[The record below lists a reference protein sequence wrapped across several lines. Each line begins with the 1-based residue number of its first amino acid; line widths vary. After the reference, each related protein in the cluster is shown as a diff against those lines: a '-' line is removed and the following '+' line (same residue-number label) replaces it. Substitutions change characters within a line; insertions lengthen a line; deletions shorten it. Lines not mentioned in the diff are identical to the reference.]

1 MAKTKFAL
9 LVLFAMQLYAGQL
22 CVAQNS
28 FYQVSTFKT
37 ALGNDTLTI
46 VPLPFKTIL
55 QSIGDHPYDWN
66 EGAMIPAK
74 GYQQYLNGG
83 VNLKWKNYVNI

>member
-37 ALGNDTLTI
+37 AFSD
-46 VPLPFKTIL
+46 
-55 QSIGDHPYDWN
+55 
-66 EGAMIPAK
+66 
-74 GYQQYLNGG
+74 
-83 VNLKWKNYVNI
+83 